1 MTDTLPRTI
10 PTDPAEQERL
20 MPEWVKVEACRL
32 WNGLDF
38 QITWKP
44 DDVTQAL
51 AIFAHALTIWQ
62 WVPEPVDPDLLIAR
76 EVCAEFDPA
85 LDYHG
90 GSFDDT
96 CEVSVAL
103 AAIKRVRAMEREEG

>member
-20 MPEWVKVEACRL
+20 MPEWVKVEVCRL
-32 WNGLDF
+32 WFWKTPLS
-38 QITWKP
+38 ITRH
-44 DDVTQAL
+44 DSG
-51 AIFAHALTIWQ
+51 IFAHALTIWQ

-103 AAIKRVRAMEREEG
+103 AAIKRVRAMERGEG

>member
-62 WVPEPVDPDLLIAR
+62 WVPEPVDPDEELAADMLRTVWRHGTPTRSVVKDLL
-76 EVCAEFDPA
+76 V
-85 LDYHG
+85 G
-90 GSFDDT
+90 
-96 CEVSVAL
+96 
-103 AAIKRVRAMEREEG
+103 AIKRGRALERGEG